1 MIYNDYEVSR
11 QVPAG
16 EPADA
21 EYYYN
26 QVLEFLTSQFL
37 RMSIFTCNIW
47 EFGKVKAYAS
57 MNRKSWDEILRSQV

>member
-37 RMSIFTCNIW
+37 RMSIFTCNI
-47 EFGKVKAYAS
+47 
-57 MNRKSWDEILRSQV
+57 